1 MSQTTT
7 ERKLSDLLTPG
18 SEGEQDMLQVMAEQL
33 MQNAATAR
41 ARGDRE
47 AAAKF
52 LRAAANMMDDI
63 AVDDIDTPLRGRART
78 DGRRQTTPETEKI
91 KTMLREGWREA
102 HELQEA
108 TGLNAN
114 RVHSLL
120 GRLKNSRELKF
131 EKRVITQ
138 YRLLP

>member
-1 MSQTTT
+1 MTQTTT
-7 ERKLSDLLTPG
+7 ERAKPSTVAVEDADTLH
-18 SEGEQDMLQVMAEQL
+18 VMADTL
-33 MQNAATAR
+33 MQQAATAR
-41 ARGDRE
+41 AKGDNE
-47 AAAKF
+47 AAARL
-52 LRAAANMMDDI
+52 LRAAASIMGDADLDDS
-63 AVDDIDTPLRGRART
+63 PRARVSRT

-91 KTMLREGWREA
+91 KGMLRERWCEA

-138 YRLLP
+138 YRLA

>member
-1 MSQTTT
+1 MTDTTT
-7 ERKLSDLLTPG
+7 RKLSALLTPDP
-18 SEGEQDMLQVMAEQL
+18 SAPQADVLQGMADQL
-33 MQNAATAR
+33 MAQAQAAR
-41 ARGDRE
+41 RQGDND
-47 AAAKF
+47 AAARL
-52 LRAAANMMDDI
+52 LRAAANIMG
-63 AVDDIDTPLRGRART
+63 DTFEDSEPRERV
-78 DGRRQTTPETEKI
+78 DGRKQTTPETEKI
-91 KTMLREGWREA
+91 KAMLREGWREA
-102 HELQEA
+102 HELQTA